1 MASRYKKPQMDEPGK
16 KKPDTERAG
25 RTSSGRV
32 TLSDVAKVAG
42 VSAMTVSRAINRPES
57 VTAQALEVVQAAIT
71 KTGYVP
77 NMLAGGLASS
87 RTRLVGAIVPTLS
100 HMLFSGSIEVFN
112 SRLAEE
118 GYQMLLGLTGYSQSD
133 DDLIQTIL
141 SRCPEAILL
150 TGTNHS
156 EKARKQLKAM
166 DIPIVEG
173 WDLSKSPLDMAVGF
187 SHKEVGAAVA
197 RFLIQKGHDKLGVLG
212 AQDERARLRRDGFL
226 SMANQMG
233 IEDTITMDTAS
244 PSTLEMG
251 RLCLAQMV
259 ETGVKRAAIFC
270 NSDWLAHGVI
280 TEALERGYRVP
291 KDFAVIG
298 FGNLD
303 FAAYSSPSLTTIS
316 INRNAIGI
324 HAADMLITR
333 MKNEPV
339 DKKIIDVGFEIIER
353 EST

>member
-1 MASRYKKPQMDEPGK
+1 MSRRKKTETLEKEG
-16 KKPDTERAG
+16 KKPDAERAG
-25 RTSSGRV
+25 RLSSGRV

-57 VTAQALEVVQAAIT
+57 VTPQALDVVQAAIT

-118 GYQMLLGLTGYSQSD
+118 GYQMLLGLTGYSQTD
-133 DDLIQTIL
+133 DDLVRTIL

-156 EKARKQLKAM
+156 EKARQQLKAM

-173 WDLSKSPLDMAVGF
+173 WDLSQSPLDMAVGF
-187 SHKEVGAAVA
+187 SHSDVGSAVA
-197 RFLIQKGHDKLGVLG
+197 RFLIDKGHRKLGVLG

-226 SMANQMG
+226 SMARQMG
-233 IEDTITMDTAS
+233 MEDTICIDTES

-259 ETGVKRAAIFC
+259 ESGVTRASIFC

-280 TEALERGYRVP
+280 TEALSRGFKVP
-291 KDFAVIG
+291 DDFAVIG

-316 INRNAIGI
+316 IDRNAIGI
-324 HAADMLITR
+324 HAANMLIAR
-333 MKNEPV
+333 MRKDEV
-339 DKKIIDVGFEIIER
+339 EQKIVDVGFQIIER